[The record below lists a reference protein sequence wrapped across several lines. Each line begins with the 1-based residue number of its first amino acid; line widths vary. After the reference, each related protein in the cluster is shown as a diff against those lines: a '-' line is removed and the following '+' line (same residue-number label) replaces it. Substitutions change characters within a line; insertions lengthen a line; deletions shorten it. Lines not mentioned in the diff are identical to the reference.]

1 VAGFG
6 EDGNELLVSVK
17 CDEFLD
23 WLGNYQLLKKDCAA
37 CSCLRR

>member
-6 EDGNELLVSVK
+6 EHGNELSVSVE
-17 CDEFLD
+17 CDKLLD

-37 CSCLRR
+37 FSYLRR